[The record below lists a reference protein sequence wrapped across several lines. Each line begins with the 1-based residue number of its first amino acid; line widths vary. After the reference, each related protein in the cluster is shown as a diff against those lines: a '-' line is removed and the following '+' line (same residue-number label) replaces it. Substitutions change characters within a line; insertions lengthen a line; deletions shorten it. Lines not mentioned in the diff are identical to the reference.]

1 MEFTSTLLYGAF
13 TAVGILMAIAL
24 LVLLWRLVCHIDII
38 DFFELVLITGLM
50 AAFLQYL
57 QCRVDPADAEKLM
70 ALLRMPSVLELK
82 CGMFISALLL
92 LPVSVSRCW
101 KKATETQEQ
110 CWKILLLAIP
120 LSMVFFAIFVND
132 VLFNTYRLRMDADT
146 DWAPKVHEAKNRLE
160 LNFDDVLQP
169 SDFAV
174 STPDGETVPYIQKGD
189 RILVNDMKFQKQG
202 IVVTWKDELYGNMRG
217 TYLRDDYRIL
227 TWRDLFIF
235 IVLLGLTLSILRA
248 TYYCFDERKSETEP
262 IADAS

>member
-1 MEFTSTLLYGAF
+1 MEFANTLLYGAF
-13 TAVGILMAIAL
+13 TAAGILMAIAL
-24 LVLLWRLVCHIDII
+24 SVFLWRLICHIDII
-38 DFFELVLITGLM
+38 GLIMITGLM
-50 AAFLQYL
+50 MAFPLYL
-57 QCRVDPADAEKLM
+57 RCRLDPADAEKLM

-82 CGMFISALLL
+82 YGMFISVLLL
-92 LPVSVSRCW
+92 LPVVVFHCW
-101 KKATETQEQ
+101 KKAKETRERR
-110 CWKILLLAIP
+110 WNILFLAIP
-120 LSMVFFAIFVND
+120 LSMAFFAIFVNA
-132 VLFNTYRLRMDADT
+132 VLFNTYGLRMDADI
-146 DWAPKVHEAKNRLE
+146 DCAPEVHEMQSRLE
-160 LNFDDVLQP
+160 LKFNDVLQP

-189 RILVNDMKFQKQG
+189 RVLINDMKFQKQG